1 MDTKFFHGNI
11 SAEDLAVIL
20 VHRFNRGNMLAQYT
34 HSGKQWVVQ
43 IASRINARSGGDT
56 ALAVNIMQM
65 EDGISINMGKQSW
78 LGIAASIGISLFSF
92 LTRNPMNII
101 SRIDDIA
108 QDIENLSLD
117 DQVWAVIDETLA
129 AFGATHELSD
139 RLKRTGCEYCE
150 TANPVGASRCIACG
164 APLGNVQ
171 PRTCKKCVFVA
182 APEDTVCQNC
192 SKKL

>member
-11 SAEDLAVIL
+11 NAEDLAVIL
-20 VHRFNRGNMLAQYT
+20 VHRFNRGNLVSQYT

-43 IASRINARSGGDT
+43 VASRINARSGGET
-56 ALAVNIMQM
+56 ALGVNILQLD
-65 EDGISINMGKQSW
+65 DGISISMGKQNW

-92 LTRNPMNII
+92 LTRNPLNVI

-117 DQVWAVIDETLA
+117 DKVWAVINEALA

-150 TANPVGASRCIACG
+150 TANPVGQPRCIACG
-164 APLGNVQ
+164 APLGNSQ
-171 PRTCKKCVFVA
+171 PITCMNCGFVA
-182 APEDTVCQNC
+182 APGDTHCTNC
-192 SKKL
+192 SEKL

>member
-11 SAEDLAVIL
+11 SAEDLACIL
-20 VHRFNRGNMLAQYT
+20 VHRFNRGNMAAQYT

-43 IASRINARSGGDT
+43 ISSRTNSRSGGQT
-56 ALAVNIMQM
+56 ALGVNIIQM
-65 EDGISINMGKQSW
+65 EDGISINIGKQSW
-78 LGIAASIGISLFSF
+78 LGIAGSIGISLFSF
-92 LTRNPMNII
+92 LTRNPLNII

-108 QDIENLSLD
+108 QDIENMSLD
-117 DQVWAVIDETLA
+117 DQVWAVIDESVI

-139 RLKRTGCEYCE
+139 RLKRSGCEYCE
-150 TANPVGASRCIACG
+150 TANPVGQPRCIACG

-171 PRTCKKCVFVA
+171 PTTCKSCGFVA
-182 APEDTVCQNC
+182 SPGDTVCQNC

>member
-11 SAEDLAVIL
+11 NAEDLAVIL
-20 VHRFNRGNMLAQYT
+20 VHRFNRGNLVSQYT

-43 IASRINARSGGDT
+43 VASRINARSGGET
-56 ALAVNIMQM
+56 ALGVNILQM
-65 EDGISINMGKQSW
+65 DDGISISMGKQNW

-92 LTRNPMNII
+92 LTRNPLNVI

-117 DQVWAVIDETLA
+117 DQVWAVINEALA

-150 TANPVGASRCIACG
+150 TANPVGQPRCIACG
-164 APLGNVQ
+164 APLGNSQ
-171 PRTCKKCVFVA
+171 PITCMNCGFVA
-182 APEDTVCQNC
+182 AHGDTHCTNC
-192 SKKL
+192 SEKL